1 MDSNKPF
8 SRNRRRLMSLGGA
21 ALSARLLTS
30 GGPTGAQDLS
40 RRFAGTTINVSCWS
54 SPYAKWLQ
62 DYLPEFQERTGIK
75 VAYDTPAAPIYNQ
88 RADLELSTK
97 GSSYDVLNITFIY
110 VSRWISAGWFTPLNE
125 FVNDRN
131 RTAAEWGADDFLPV
145 ALAPFQDAKGQLYG
159 FPWLTE
165 VIMGA
170 AGRSD
175 LFRRAG
181 IAMPDTFEQLAAAMK
196 ATSGQDGV
204 KGFVSENNHGWTFIP
219 YLQGFGGNVFRNPP
233 DDLMPT
239 LDTPQAIAAA
249 EFYCGLLK
257 SYGPEGALSYN
268 YDAAINALMQGRANY
283 ATMGHIYLTRLGEPA
298 SKVAKTVSYS
308 LCPRGPAGR
317 FPGVASHA
325 WGIPIGAKN
334 KDAAWEFIKWA
345 VAKQTVQRLLVEK
358 GYGAVPRRSIIEST
372 DFRARMTVNGN
383 DLGDLYTKTIAL
395 AADGH
400 MRYRTVHV
408 YPQLNQLLNKAVE
421 LVVSG
426 QASAADAMRQT
437 QVAALGELRKAG
449 VTV

>member
-1 MDSNKPF
+1 MDERGF
-8 SRNRRRLMSLGGA
+8 SANRRRLISLGGA
-21 ALSARLLTS
+21 AL
-30 GGPTGAQDLS
+30 GAQLLHHGATAHAQDTT
-40 RRFAGTTINVSCWS
+40 RRYAGTTLNVACWS

-62 DYLPEFQERTGIK
+62 EYLPEFQERTGIK

-97 GSSYDVLNITFIY
+97 GSAYDVLNITFIY
-110 VSRWISAGWFTPLNE
+110 VSRWINAGWFTPLNE
-125 FVNDRN
+125 FISDRN
-131 RTAAEWGADDFLPV
+131 RTPGDWAAADFLPV
-145 ALAPFQDAKGQLYG
+145 ALAPFRDARGQLYG

-175 LFRRAG
+175 LFRQAG
-181 IAMPDTFEQLAAAMK
+181 VGMPDTFDELAAAMK
-196 ATSGQDGV
+196 AVSGKDGV
-204 KGFVSENNHGWTFIP
+204 RGFVSENNHGWTFIP
-219 YLQGFGGNVFRNPP
+219 YLQGFGGNVFRKAP

-239 LDTPQAIAAA
+239 LDSPQAIAAA
-249 EFYCGLLK
+249 DFYCGLLK
-257 SYGPEGALSYN
+257 TYGPEGALSYN

-298 SKVAKTVSYS
+298 SKVSKTVSYS

-325 WGIPIGAKN
+325 WGIPVGAKN
-334 KDAAWEFIKWA
+334 KEAAWEFIKWA
-345 VAKQTVQRLLVEK
+345 VSKQTVQRLLVDK
-358 GYGAVPRRSIIEST
+358 GYGAVPRRSIIESA
-372 DFRARMTVNGN
+372 DFRSRMTVNGN
-383 DLGDLYTKTIAL
+383 DLGDLFVKTIAL

-408 YPQLNQLLNKAVE
+408 YPQVNQLLNKAVE
-421 LVVSG
+421 LIVSG

-437 QVAALGELRKAG
+437 QAAAVAELRKAG
-449 VTV
+449 VAL